1 MKGENDRSPRQITE
15 LVQFK
20 IVEKP
25 YEIEVPKY
33 IPVEFEKP
41 VYVEKIYEIPV
52 PREVQYEKPIVN
64 ERQMTNE
71 LTTFVKEAVTRALNE
86 AIAGLKFSYEIPMPR
101 IMKVERPKPGG

>member
-52 PREVQYEKPIVN
+52 VKDVHYEKPVLH
-64 ERQMTNE
+64 ERQMTDE
-71 LTTFVKEAVTRALNE
+71 ITAFIKDAVVKALND

-101 IMKVERPKPGG
+101 IMKVERLKPGG